1 MRVRLDQRG
10 LVPAVIQDFNT
21 KEILMLGYLSQASM
35 KLTMEHGQ
43 VWFYSRS
50 RENLWHKGESSGN
63 YFNLRKAWVDCDED
77 TVLLQVEPDGPACH
91 TGNTTCFFNALDA
104 EPDFHI
110 LENGSGVLEEIFR
123 IIEQRKEDMPADSYT
138 ASLLKSGVGRVAQK
152 VVEEAGESAIAA
164 VEGVSERL
172 TSEVADLFYHAMV
185 LLAATGTSPDDVWR
199 ELRLRMKG

>member
-21 KEILMLGYLSQASM
+21 KEILMLGYLSQASI

-63 YFNLRKAWVDCDED
+63 YFNLRKAWMDCDED

-123 IIEQRKEDMPADSYT
+123 IIEQRKEDMPDDSYT
-138 ASLLKSGVGRVAQK
+138 ASLLQSGVGRVAQK

-164 VEGVSERL
+164 VEGGSERL